1 MNFKILLSLKRE
13 TQFRLNISQPQNN
26 KQVNQRKILNKFID
40 RPVKFLIKHN
50 ITPNQLSFF
59 GFICSL
65 IFTVLLS
72 FNVLHFSLWWGWIGP
87 FFLFWAGAFD
97 VFDGEVAR
105 RTEKNTKAGA
115 FLDSNLDR
123 VSDGL
128 IVIGMILGNLI
139 DYITGFILI
148 FLMIMISY
156 IRARAE
162 NEGIEMIG
170 IGLMERAERLIILFC
185 AFITE
190 IWVYYFTLTFF
201 GHPSPLFF
209 QIFIAVFILL
219 LIITVLQRFIYS
231 YENLKRL
238 DQITQKN
245 N

>member
-1 MNFKILLSLKRE
+1 MNFKILLSLK
-13 TQFRLNISQPQNN
+13 SQLQLTVNSLESQNN

-40 RPVKFLIKHN
+40 RPVKLLIKHN
-50 ITPNQLSFF
+50 ITPNQLSFL
-59 GFICSL
+59 GFVCSL
-65 IFTVLLS
+65 IFSVLLA
-72 FNVLHFSLWWGWIGP
+72 FGILHFSLWWGWIGP

-139 DYITGFILI
+139 NYITGFILI

-170 IGLMERAERLIILFC
+170 IGLMERAERLIILLF
-185 AFITE
+185 AFIIE
-190 IWVYYFTLTFF
+190 IWVHFLTMSFF
-201 GHPSPLFF
+201 GYPSPLFF
-209 QIFIAVFILL
+209 QIFILIFILL
-219 LIITVLQRFIYS
+219 LIITILQRFVYS
-231 YENLKRL
+231 YKHLKRL
-238 DQITQKN
+238 DQMT
-245 N
+245 